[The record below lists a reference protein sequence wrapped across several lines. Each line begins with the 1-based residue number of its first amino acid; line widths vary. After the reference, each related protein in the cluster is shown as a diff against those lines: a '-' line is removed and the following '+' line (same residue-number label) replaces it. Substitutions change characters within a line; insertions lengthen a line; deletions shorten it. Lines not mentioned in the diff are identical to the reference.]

1 MKPDNLKAPGLVGTG
16 GSKGRAQ
23 KLIWQT
29 VALAALWYGCGAL
42 AQERVI
48 TPDLCSNCHG
58 YEGHSHF
65 SEFPQL
71 AGQLAPYIEEQLT
84 LFRAKEARKE
94 HFAQIIM
101 WGMAGSLTD
110 EKIKSLAAYYAAQ
123 KPLPSTAPISKHANR
138 PAGEKIFAEGNP
150 TQGLLP
156 CMACHGDKAQGV
168 APATPRLAG
177 QHQDYLAL
185 QLRAFRSGR
194 RANTTMG
201 DIAKNLT
208 DEQIRDVSG
217 YLASLR

>member
-1 MKPDNLKAPGLVGTG
+1 MKPDNLKAPGLLGTAG
-16 GSKGRAQ
+16 GKRQ
-23 KLIWQT
+23 VRKLIWQA
-29 VALAALWYGCGAL
+29 VALSGLWYGCGAL

-65 SEFPQL
+65 SYYPQL